1 MEVNEKK
8 LKEVLK
14 DQREEYQRYLK
25 VVAENFSSQVKVIGE
40 QYGSIQER
48 LNEHTEMIG
57 SIMENME
64 VIKSDVE
71 IIKNSL
77 KKKVDLEE
85 FAMLEKRVIILENKL
100 SRSRS

>member
-1 MEVNEKK
+1 
-8 LKEVLK
+8 
-14 DQREEYQRYLK
+14 
-25 VVAENFSSQVKVIGE
+25 
-40 QYGSIQER
+40 
-48 LNEHTEMIG
+48 MIG
-57 SIMENME
+57 SIMENIE
-64 VIKSDVE
+64 VIKSDIE

>member
-25 VVAENFSSQVKVIGE
+25 VVAENFSSQVKVIGK